1 MKYGNLARFI
11 KRKVIFGKWLCFKI
25 YLPEEKNQ
33 DKDSS
38 FYSNRVTIIVM
49 DLVTNNPKKVVS
61 WCTDLFEVPC
71 STGLLLPRW
80 WSYEHKHDFI
90 AGSFKF
96 QQFYIAGRCKRKG
109 SQVIMNPWCRVAK
122 LPKVKLMTHDRIS
135 RVNENRHTW
144 VSVCISLTVKESTT
158 WAQQKPVLQPWAPWH
173 RNWKWTLWKVVS
185 SLFKSLGE
193 TPLKI

>member
-1 MKYGNLARFI
+1 MKYCNLARFI
-11 KRKVIFGKWLCFKI
+11 KGKSFLVNDFASRCT
-25 YLPEEKNQ
+25 YLK
-33 DKDSS
+33 KRTKTRTVVS
-38 FYSNRVTIIVM
+38 SNRVTIIVM

-61 WCTDLFEVPC
+61 FEVPC

-80 WSYEHKHDFI
+80 WSYEHKRVFI
-90 AGSFKF
+90 ASSFKF

-158 WAQQKPVLQPWAPWH
+158 WAQQKPVLQPWTPWH
-173 RNWKWTLWKVVS
+173 KNWKWTLWKVVS